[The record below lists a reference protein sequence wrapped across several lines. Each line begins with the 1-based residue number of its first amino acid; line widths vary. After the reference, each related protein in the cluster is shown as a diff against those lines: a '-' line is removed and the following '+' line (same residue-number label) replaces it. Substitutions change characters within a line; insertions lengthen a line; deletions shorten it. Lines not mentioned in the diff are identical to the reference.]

1 MVQYRRFAI
10 ACAAGFYVK
19 NATGKPRGPMKQS
32 ENIGSYGLTRIP
44 QLNMS
49 EGRTWSGE
57 DTQLCC
63 FKVFSAAWHN
73 ALLL

>member
-1 MVQYRRFAI
+1 
-10 ACAAGFYVK
+10 
-19 NATGKPRGPMKQS
+19 MKQS
-32 ENIGSYGLTRIP
+32 ENIGGYGLTRIP

-57 DTQLCC
+57 DTQGCC